1 MEKDLLSVL
10 QEYSKQDYY
19 PFHMPGH
26 KRNTALCSMGNPYG
40 LDITEIDGFDNLH
53 DAQGILKSAM
63 QEAAEL
69 YGAEETFFLV
79 NGSSCGILAAV
90 CACTK
95 PGDAVLIARNCH
107 KSAYHALYLQDLKP
121 VYLYPQIE
129 QGIQSEILAE
139 DVELALKQHPDIR
152 AVILVSPTYEGVVSE
167 IETIAALAHAANCPL
182 IVDEAHGAHFG
193 MAEGFPETAVRLG
206 ADLVIQSVH
215 KTLPSFT
222 QTALLH
228 IGKEATQKG
237 RIDRERLHRYLSIF
251 QSSSPSY
258 LLMAGIQ
265 RSLRIL
271 KKQGKQLFSEL
282 LEKIAYLR
290 KETENLQYIHILSLK
305 HMEPSKLNIF
315 IEEASG
321 RNGHWLYRELLERYH
336 LQMEMES
343 LHYVLAMTSAA
354 DTREGFERL
363 ALALREI
370 DAKLQEKKRK
380 ERERGKRCCHGCKY
394 KNKYLL
400 CDVKKWNLKQGKV
413 KQKKENIICA
423 DMKKEYPVG
432 NKIKRSE
439 YNIRKKTEQQRR
451 KEQNILPIACSIQTA
466 LNMEKKEISLKQA
479 EGLISAEYLYLYPPG
494 IPLVVPGE
502 IFTKEVVLEIK
513 RSLYAGL
520 EVKGISERRNVWIVI
535 EK

>member
-1 MEKDLLSVL
+1 MENDLLSVL
-10 QEYSKQDYY
+10 EEYSKQDYY

-26 KRNTALCSMGNPYG
+26 KRNTALCPMGNPYG

-63 QEAAEL
+63 QEAAEW

-79 NGSSCGILAAV
+79 NGSSCGVLAAV

-95 PGDAVLIARNCH
+95 PGDEVLIARNCH

-121 VYLYPQIE
+121 VYLYPQTE

-139 DVELALKQHPDIR
+139 DVESALKGHPDIR
-152 AVILVSPTYEGVVSE
+152 AVVVVSPTYEGVVSE
-167 IETIAALAHAANCPL
+167 IEKIAALAHAANCPL

-228 IGKEATQKG
+228 IGKGAS
-237 RIDRERLHRYLSIF
+237 IDRERLHRYLSMF

-271 KKQGKQLFSEL
+271 KKQGKQLFSGL

-290 KETENLQYIHILSLK
+290 KETEDLHYIHILSLQ

-343 LHYVLAMTSAA
+343 LHYVLAMTSVA

-363 ALALREI
+363 AWALKEIDKEI
-370 DAKLQEKKRK
+370 DAEMEAEKPENG
-380 ERERGKRCCHGCKY
+380 ER
-394 KNKYLL
+394 
-400 CDVKKWNLKQGKV
+400 
-413 KQKKENIICA
+413 A
-423 DMKKEYPVG
+423 DRE
-432 NKIKRSE
+432 KIKKQRRNE
-439 YNIRKKTEQQRR
+439 RYILPMACNIR
-451 KEQNILPIACSIQTA
+451 TA
-466 LNMEKKEISLKQA
+466 LDMEKKEIPLEQA
-479 EGLISAEYLYLYPPG
+479 EGFISAEYLCLYPPG
-494 IPLVVPGE
+494 IPFMVPGE
-502 IFTKEVVLEIK
+502 VFTKEVILEIK
-513 RSLYAGL
+513 KSLYAGL
-520 EVKGISERRNVWIVI
+520 EVKGILERRKVWIVG
-535 EK
+535 ERVFFQKK